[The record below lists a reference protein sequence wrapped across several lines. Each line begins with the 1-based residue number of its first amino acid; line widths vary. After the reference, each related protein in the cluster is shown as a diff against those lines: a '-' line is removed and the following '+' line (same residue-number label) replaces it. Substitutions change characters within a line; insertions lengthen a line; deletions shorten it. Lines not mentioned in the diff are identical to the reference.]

1 MLRQTEAPP
10 LVLVADDQLSTA
22 VMLERV
28 FEYEGYRVHKTFD
41 GISTFE
47 AVKKLI
53 PDLVLL
59 DINMPGI
66 TGFDVLRKMR
76 DDPRLA
82 RIPAI
87 IITAISDS
95 NKVIEGLDLGA
106 DDYLKKPFHP
116 QELLARVKSKLRAYQ
131 LESELYA
138 RTQELESLLRVSEE
152 LNLYPENSDL
162 VVFVSHLIS
171 DLIPNR
177 SFQIFQLNPDR
188 DLAKFRHYANFE
200 PTKQFPFAEYLQK
213 HRTHEKDVIQWDNM
227 DEMLNHPFATTAIL
241 RSSHDVLGMLVLG
254 SDTPYTENQFR
265 LFNGLSKQIALA
277 FRKAELYQIQQR
289 YAMHLEDMVAQ
300 RTAELEST
308 QKLLIRS
315 EKLASIGRL
324 AGEIA
329 HEIKNPLMP
338 IRICLDNT
346 KEDIES
352 GDYAGDMGMVS
363 MAFDSIERIN
373 YIVDS
378 LRAFMGNKQVEN
390 VNFVAIDLSQLIEH
404 LCTFNKRILDNIEIE
419 TNLSPV
425 PPILGNRFQLEQVF
439 QNLIINARDA
449 MSSKGGKLIIATSHN
464 KSHVVIEVQ
473 DTGSGIDPQII
484 GSIFEPF
491 VSTKE
496 EGNGL
501 GLFISYGIIQKHRGD
516 IQVQS
521 EVGKGTK
528 FIIRLPTS
536 KSS

>member
-1 MLRQTEAPP
+1 
-10 LVLVADDQLSTA
+10 
-22 VMLERV
+22 
-28 FEYEGYRVHKTFD
+28 
-41 GISTFE
+41 
-47 AVKKLI
+47 
-53 PDLVLL
+53 
-59 DINMPGI
+59 
-66 TGFDVLRKMR
+66 MR

-152 LNLYPENSDL
+152 LNLYPDNSDL

-188 DLAKFRHYANFE
+188 DLSKFRHYANFE
-200 PTKQFPFAEYLQK
+200 PIKPFPFAEYLQK
-213 HRTHEKDVIQWDNM
+213 HRDHEKDVIQWDNM
-227 DEMLNHPFATTAIL
+227 DEMLNHHFAATAIL

-254 SDTPYTENQFR
+254 SDEPYTENQFR

-289 YAMHLEDMVAQ
+289 YATHLEDMVAQ
-300 RTAELEST
+300 RTTELESA

-352 GDYAGDMGMVS
+352 GDYAGDMGMVT
-363 MAFDSIERIN
+363 MAFDSIERIT

-390 VNFVAIDLSQLIEH
+390 VNFVPIDLNQIVEQ
-404 LCTFNKRILDNIEIE
+404 LCTFNKRILDNIQIE
-419 TNLSPV
+419 TNLSPL
-425 PPILGNRFQLEQVF
+425 PSILGNRFQLEQVF

-449 MSSKGGKLIIATSHN
+449 MSSKGGKLSIRTSHN
-464 KSHVVIEVQ
+464 KSLVIVEVQ